1 MTRPADRHV
10 DVFSVGLEA
19 YDLEADDVLTGSPT
33 TAELGVTTVGAAEV
47 GIWEITPGTVRDV
60 EKDEAFVVLSGEGT
74 ITFADGEVVEL
85 VPGSLVK
92 LNAGEATTW
101 EIRSTLRKVYVV

>member
-1 MTRPADRHV
+1 MTRHV
-10 DVFSVGLEA
+10 DAFTAALEA
-19 YDLEADDVLTGSPT
+19 YDLEAADVLAGSPA

-47 GIWEITPGTVRDV
+47 GIWEITPGTVKDV
-60 EKDEAFVVLSGEGT
+60 EKDEAFVVLTGEGT

-85 VPGSLVK
+85 SPGSLVK
-92 LNAGEATTW
+92 LRAGEATTW